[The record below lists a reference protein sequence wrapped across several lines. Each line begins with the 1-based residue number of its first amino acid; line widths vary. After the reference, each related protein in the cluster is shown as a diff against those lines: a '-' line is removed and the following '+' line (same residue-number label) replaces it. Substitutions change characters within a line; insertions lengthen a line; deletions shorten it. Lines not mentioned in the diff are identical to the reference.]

1 MTIPITP
8 LDQCSL
14 EALKQALAERWP
26 EAVCRPLESADLC
39 FKTGLPELDHLFP
52 TGGIPYGQMI
62 EITGG
67 VSSGK
72 TSLLFAM
79 LAAITCDKGTVA
91 YIDCGR
97 SFFPRAAV
105 TAGIDLSRLLLITP
119 NQAIEGIRAAELLF
133 DHRLIRCVAVDL
145 VGMTAPFP
153 FTLVHR
159 LRTKTNRAKALVI
172 FLTESSPPLI
182 PASSVSLRL
191 EVHSRTI
198 GQLMVTVA
206 KSRLCREG
214 LTAEVSLHGA

>member
-1 MTIPITP
+1 MTVPITS

-26 EAVCRPLESADLC
+26 EAVCRPLESADLY
-39 FKTGLPELDHLFP
+39 FKTGLPELDRLFP
-52 TGGIPYGQMI
+52 AGGIPYGQMI
-62 EITGG
+62 EISGG

-72 TSLLFAM
+72 TSLLFAI
-79 LAAITCDKGTVA
+79 LAAITRDKEMVA

-119 NQAIEGIRAAELLF
+119 NQTIEGIRAAELLF

-145 VGMTAPFP
+145 VGMSTPFP

-159 LRTKTNRAKALVI
+159 LRTKTTRAKALVI
-172 FLTESSPPLI
+172 FLTESSPALI
-182 PASSVSLRL
+182 PAGSVSLRL
-191 EVHSRTI
+191 EVHCRTI
-198 GQLMVTVA
+198 GRLIVTVA

-214 LTAEVSLHGA
+214 VTVEVCPYGG